1 MSARGMNVV
10 SSARRAERQPTG
22 CRKVKTEPAV
32 VERSYGVQQLEP
44 GRAAPSPVER
54 GRRQG
59 MPRPHVGL
67 APAAG
72 VGSALRASSGAAIGS
87 GAWAA
92 RAAACRAAVGQTPE
106 RCRCI
111 PRSEGTHCQKLSLQP
126 PAVNAPAQYQR
137 RPHFRGMSEHRVMCD
152 ECADRSD
159 PKPPSPPR
167 CLGCAQPMKFVRR
180 TQRFGGLP
188 DMYIFHCRGCGEWH
202 TE

>member
-22 CRKVKTEPAV
+22 CHKVKTEPAA

-92 RAAACRAAVGQTPE
+92 RAAACRARANSGKVPVH
-106 RCRCI
+106 
-111 PRSEGTHCQKLSLQP
+111 PSLRGNALPKIKP
-126 PAVNAPAQYQR
+126 PAT
-137 RPHFRGMSEHRVMCD
+137 RG
-152 ECADRSD
+152 
-159 PKPPSPPR
+159 
-167 CLGCAQPMKFVRR
+167 
-180 TQRFGGLP
+180 
-188 DMYIFHCRGCGEWH
+188 
-202 TE
+202 

>member
-10 SSARRAERQPTG
+10 SSARRAERQPTS
-22 CRKVKTEPAV
+22 CRKVKTELAV

-44 GRAAPSPVER
+44 GRAAPSPVET

-59 MPRPHVGL
+59 MPRP
-67 APAAG
+67 G

-106 RCRCI
+106 RCRCF

-126 PAVNAPAQYQR
+126 PAVNAPAQYQW

-167 CLGCAQPMKFVRR
+167 CLGCAPPMKFVRR

-188 DMYIFHCRGCGEWH
+188 DLYIFHCRGCGEWH

>member
-10 SSARRAERQPTG
+10 SSARRAERQPTS

-44 GRAAPSPVER
+44 GRAAPSPW
-54 GRRQG
+54 RQG

-106 RCRCI
+106 RCR
-111 PRSEGTHCQKLSLQP
+111 
-126 PAVNAPAQYQR
+126 
-137 RPHFRGMSEHRVMCD
+137 
-152 ECADRSD
+152 
-159 PKPPSPPR
+159 
-167 CLGCAQPMKFVRR
+167 
-180 TQRFGGLP
+180 
-188 DMYIFHCRGCGEWH
+188 
-202 TE
+202 